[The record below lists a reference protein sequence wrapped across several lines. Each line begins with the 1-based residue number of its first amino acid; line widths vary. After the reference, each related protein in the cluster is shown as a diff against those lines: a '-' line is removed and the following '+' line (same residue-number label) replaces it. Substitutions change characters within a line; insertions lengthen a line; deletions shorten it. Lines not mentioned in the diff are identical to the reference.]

1 MEVVKWR
8 IRHSEGMHTATQSR
22 VSVHPKGY
30 SMDIVPFAVSIN
42 DACKWAGIGR
52 SSIYQAIRRGELPI
66 RKSGRRS
73 LVLMTDLQHWL
84 SELPTGEARR

>member
-1 MEVVKWR
+1 MEARV
-8 IRHSEGMHTATQSR
+8 SESRDNRADTATQSR
-22 VSVHPKGY
+22 VPVNPKGY

-42 DACKWAGIGR
+42 EACKWASIGR

-73 LVLMTDLQHWL
+73 LVLMADLQHWL
-84 SELPTGEARR
+84 SELPSGEARR